1 MRKILTFDGF
11 LNESILGNSLAF
23 IFVPVDGDLKSL
35 IPNLSTSK
43 TPFPSEG
50 IPPGA
55 KGYLIVPVTVETSM
69 IMPSRYL
76 AIDYPG
82 IKGRINFTKGPS
94 DDGMI
99 GMNSADASDELAK
112 AFGGIFGGSQPKP
125 RRSTGIASI
134 SAEVPGFSAN
144 LAFYLS
150 TGGAYVLEMLMKKN
164 GWDKEKVSDLVGKK
178 IANGFPDN
186 QCMNNMFWSLDDAM
200 AGIKGM
206 LAIASDSMGLEI
218 NYDEVDDS
226 LNCEY
231 VTDLLDLFKKSPGQF
246 MSMNFS
252 KSLFDRISD
261 MVKSAETENPEAL
274 SKTIDNLSDLKSSG
288 FFDD

>member
-11 LNESILGNSLAF
+11 LNESVLGNSLAF
-23 IFVPVDGDLKSL
+23 IFVPVDSNFKSL

-43 TPFPSEG
+43 TPLPSEG
-50 IPPGA
+50 IPHGA
-55 KGYLIVPVTVETSM
+55 RGYLIVPVTVETSM

-82 IKGRINFTKGPS
+82 IKGQIKFTKDPS

-99 GMNSADASDELAK
+99 GMNSAEDDVMIGTS
-112 AFGGIFGGSQPKP
+112 
-125 RRSTGIASI
+125 RRSTGISQT
-134 SAEVPGFSAN
+134 SAEVPGFSSN
-144 LAFYLS
+144 LAFYLN
-150 TGGAYVLEMLMKKN
+150 TGSAYVLEMLMQKN
-164 GWDKEKVSDLVGKK
+164 GWDKENVSDLVGKK

-186 QCMNNMFWSLDDAM
+186 ICMNSMFWTLDDAM

-206 LAIASDSMGLEI
+206 LGIASSSMGI
-218 NYDEVDDS
+218 DIDYDGLDDS

-231 VTDLLDLFKKSPGQF
+231 VTDLLDFFKKSPGQF
-246 MSMNFS
+246 MSMNFP
-252 KSLFDRISD
+252 KSLFDR
-261 MVKSAETENPEAL
+261 VSAMAKEEAENPEAL
-274 SKTIDNLSDLKSSG
+274 SQTIDNLSDLKSSG

>member
-1 MRKILTFDGF
+1 
-11 LNESILGNSLAF
+11 
-23 IFVPVDGDLKSL
+23 
-35 IPNLSTSK
+35 
-43 TPFPSEG
+43 
-50 IPPGA
+50 
-55 KGYLIVPVTVETSM
+55 
-69 IMPSRYL
+69 MP
-76 AIDYPG
+76 
-82 IKGRINFTKGPS
+82 
-94 DDGMI
+94 
-99 GMNSADASDELAK
+99 
-112 AFGGIFGGSQPKP
+112 QPKP
-125 RRSTGIASI
+125 RRSTGISHV
-134 SAEVPGFSAN
+134 SAEVPGFSSN